1 MGFFLMRWKEML
13 EPSLVPNK
21 CQLRQ
26 PFLVCD
32 SDMSTEAYKS
42 IEMNMKFPLKKR
54 EREGGEREIEI
65 EEGF

>member
-1 MGFFLMRWKEML
+1 ML

-54 EREGGEREIEI
+54 ESEKEREGGEREIEI